1 MRELKQLKTTIN
13 ERDNENQQGKSIL
26 LDETIITDITIMK
39 NEIKSNISKSGLSSV
54 LKKMSQQWLKKL
66 KNAYNTLNSKI
77 QVQEKNF
84 KILVK
89 QKKQDLEDINF
100 AIKRRLGKFEE
111 SQKLKLLER
120 FEKIDEIEVHI
131 REEKEKLNE
140 MKSELPAVKFQ
151 EELKEIRK

>member
-1 MRELKQLKTTIN
+1 
-13 ERDNENQQGKSIL
+13 
-26 LDETIITDITIMK
+26 
-39 NEIKSNISKSGLSSV
+39 
-54 LKKMSQQWLKKL
+54 
-66 KNAYNTLNSKI
+66 
-77 QVQEKNF
+77 
-84 KILVK
+84 
-89 QKKQDLEDINF
+89 
-100 AIKRRLGKFEE
+100 LGKFEE